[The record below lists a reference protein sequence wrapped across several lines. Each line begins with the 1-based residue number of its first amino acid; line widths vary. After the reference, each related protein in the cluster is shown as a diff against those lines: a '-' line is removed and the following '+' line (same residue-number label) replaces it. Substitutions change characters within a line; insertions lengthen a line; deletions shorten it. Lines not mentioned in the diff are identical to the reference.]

1 MYIALD
7 HVICLFVT
15 APMVPSFWRGTWFL
29 YGHYVFPSNPEYHGW
44 TLTGTGI
51 LGAIGCYLLQ
61 NKLVHW
67 FKSPHPITW
76 FVVYQVFLYLFAVL
90 NVAQWKGLWL
100 LWDHYTGITESSAFV
115 SISIATVSL
124 VILRCCKT
132 FCDTSP
138 LQITHDTTWEILLT
152 PTRFDQHQVCLH
164 LLSLSLS
171 VSFCRQEHLLCS
183 KL

>member
-1 MYIALD
+1 MYIVLD

-44 TLTGTGI
+44 TLAGTGI
-51 LGAIGCYLLQ
+51 LGAIGGYLLQ
-61 NKLVHW
+61 NKMVYW

-76 FVVYQVFLYLFAVL
+76 FVVYHVFLYLFAVL

-132 FCDTSP
+132 FCETSP

-152 PTRFDQHQVCLH
+152 PTRFDQHQVCCYWI
-164 LLSLSLS
+164 
-171 VSFCRQEHLLCS
+171 SF
-183 KL
+183 